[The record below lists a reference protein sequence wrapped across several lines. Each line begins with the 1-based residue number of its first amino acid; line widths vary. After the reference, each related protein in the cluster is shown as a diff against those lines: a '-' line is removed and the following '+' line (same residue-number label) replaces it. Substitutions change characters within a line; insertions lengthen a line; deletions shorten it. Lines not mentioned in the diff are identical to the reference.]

1 MKFYTAFERKILM
14 TKYVVMLCDG
24 MADYPVEE
32 LGGKSPMGPL
42 ISLLWISWLKKL
54 PLVW

>member
-1 MKFYTAFERKILM
+1 M

-32 LGGKSPMGPL
+32 LGGKSPMEAAYKP
-42 ISLLWISWLKKL
+42 LWISWLKKL

>member
-32 LGGKSPMGPL
+32 LGGKSPMEAAYNKPRARR
-42 ISLLWISWLKKL
+42 I
-54 PLVW
+54 